1 MWCMH
6 SEMKWNGAKAWVWQ
20 TNKLKEI
27 EIKKNTRKQ
36 ILIILLIV
44 FMLGSDEMKLSEL
57 AKLQLKDQI

>member
-1 MWCMH
+1 MH

>member
-57 AKLQLKDQI
+57 AKLQLKD